1 MKIFQSK
8 AFEKK
13 VKKISKNDKEE
24 LDNAIYAV
32 IKSPEIG
39 TEKKGDLVKIFVYKY
54 KVKNQQYL
62 LAYRFTGV
70 DLELVKIDVHQNF
83 YRDLKKQIKH

>member
-8 AFEKK
+8 SFEKK